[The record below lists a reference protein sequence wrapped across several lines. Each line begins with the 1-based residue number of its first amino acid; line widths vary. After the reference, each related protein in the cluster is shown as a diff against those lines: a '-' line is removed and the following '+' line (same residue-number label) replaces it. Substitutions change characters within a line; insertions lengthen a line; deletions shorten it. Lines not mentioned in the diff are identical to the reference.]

1 MRPADFEITA
11 RLTARE
17 LRRHIAPDAQL
28 ETTGGGGSPT
38 HGEAQTCARETVERR
53 NCGTDVTV
61 EKRVVGAV
69 RVSDWESRPRTRKEG
84 GRLAQ
89 A

>member
-1 MRPADFEITA
+1 MTPADFEITA

-17 LRRHIAPDAQL
+17 LRTHIAPDAQL
-28 ETTGGGGSPT
+28 ELTGGGGSPT

-53 NCGTDVTV
+53 NCGADVTV

-69 RVSDWESRPRTRKEG
+69 RVSD
-84 GRLAQ
+84 
-89 A
+89 